1 MDEGRERRV
10 GVTFHSFRRSRI
22 SQWVMQGFSDEIIR
36 RASGHRS
43 LQAYQ
48 DYVRLD
54 PAAIYRLVEPKNPKR
69 YKGIKMLYKRPL
81 DRQAW

>member
-54 PAAIYRLVEPKNPKR
+54 PAAIYRLVDKR
-69 YKGIKMLYKRPL
+69 YKNGIQTPETL
-81 DRQAW
+81 DQKAC